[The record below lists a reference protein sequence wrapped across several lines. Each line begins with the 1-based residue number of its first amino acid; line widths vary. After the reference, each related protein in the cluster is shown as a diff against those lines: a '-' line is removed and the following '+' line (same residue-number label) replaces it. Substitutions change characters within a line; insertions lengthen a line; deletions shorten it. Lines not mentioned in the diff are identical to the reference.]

1 MNDVA
6 RRRMPPVL
14 AKEPE
19 PDLLEKLSSAGPPDP
34 PDAAPRTRSARS
46 GTFGVLDVGSTKVC
60 CMIGRT
66 DPDGV
71 IRIIGSA
78 LRASRGVRAG
88 GIVDLDAASQAIAGV
103 VAEAEDKAGQ
113 RIEHYLVNLSCG
125 QPESRLYTVEWP
137 VGGRAVTE
145 HDLRRVVQEGGRR
158 ALITGREII
167 HVVPLMFAVDETQ
180 GVSDPRRMHCDQLRA
195 KLHVIDAA
203 SSAVHNLIATI
214 GRCKLQLEELV
225 SAPLASGLATLVE
238 DERQLGTTVIDMG
251 GGTTGMAVFS
261 EGQLLHT
268 AHLRIGGLHITK
280 DIAQGLS
287 TPLAQAERLKT
298 LYGSAQP
305 SPDDEREMLP
315 ISLVG
320 EEEHDVH
327 KIPRSKVISIIVPR
341 LEETF
346 EMVRTQLDAAG
357 IAREA
362 GHRVVLTG
370 GASQMPGL
378 RDMATRI
385 LGGQVRLGK
394 PAHLRG
400 LPDFAAG
407 PAFATASGLL
417 AWASGSGRHLA
428 DIKLEE
434 DGAPTLLARIVKYIG
449 DRL

>member
-1 MNDVA
+1 MNDLT
-6 RRRMPPVL
+6 RRRPL
-14 AKEPE
+14 KASE
-19 PDLLEKLSSAGPPDP
+19 PDLLEPLISHGNPEPPP
-34 PDAAPRTRSARS
+34 MRPRPQRT
-46 GTFGVLDVGSTKVC
+46 GTFGVLDVGSTKIC

-71 IRIIGSA
+71 MRVIGSA
-78 LRASRGVRAG
+78 MRASRGVKAG
-88 GIVDLDAASQAIAGV
+88 GIVDLDAASHSIAGV
-103 VAEAEDKAGQ
+103 VGEAEDKAGQ

-125 QPESRLYTVEWP
+125 QPESRLFNVEWP
-137 VGGRAVTE
+137 VGGREITE

-158 ALITGREII
+158 AAMAGREII
-167 HVVPLMFAVDETQ
+167 HVVPLQFAVDETQ
-180 GVSDPRRMHCDQLRA
+180 GVTDPRRMHCDQLQVR
-195 KLHVIDAA
+195 LHVVDAA
-203 SSAVHNLIATI
+203 ASAVHNLMATI

-261 EGQLLHT
+261 EGQLVHT

-287 TPLAQAERLKT
+287 TPLSHAERIKT

-305 SPDDEREMLP
+305 SPDDEREMLK

-320 EEEHDVH
+320 EDEHDLH
-327 KIPRSKVISIIVPR
+327 NIPRAKVISIIVPR

-346 EMVRTQLDAAG
+346 EMVRAQLDAAG
-357 IAREA
+357 VTREV

-370 GASQMPGL
+370 GASQLPGL
-378 RDMATRI
+378 REMATRM
-385 LGGQVRLGK
+385 LGGQIRLGK
-394 PAHLRG
+394 PAHLRA
-400 LPDFAAG
+400 LPEFATG
-407 PAFATASGLL
+407 PAFATAAGLL
-417 AWASGSGRHLA
+417 AWASGTGRHLA
-428 DIKLEE
+428 DVKLGE
-434 DGAPTLLARIVKYIG
+434 DGPPKFMGRLVKFIG

>member
-1 MNDVA
+1 MNDVP
-6 RRRMPPVL
+6 RRRPSKV
-14 AKEPE
+14 PE
-19 PDLLEKLSSAGPPDP
+19 PDLLQTLASSSAPESTEPL
-34 PDAAPRTRSARS
+34 PRARAARS
-46 GTFGVLDVGSTKVC
+46 GTFGVLDVGTTKVC
-60 CMIGRT
+60 CLIGRT
-66 DPDGV
+66 DPDGTMRV
-71 IRIIGSA
+71 IGSA
-78 LRASRGVRAG
+78 MRASRGVRAG
-88 GIVDLDAASQAIAGV
+88 GIVDLDAASHSIAGV
-103 VAEAEDKAGQ
+103 VGEAEDKAGQ
-113 RIEHYLVNLSCG
+113 RIEHYWVNLSCG

-158 ALITGREII
+158 ALLAGREII

-180 GVSDPRRMHCDQLRA
+180 GVLDPRRMHCDQLKAR
-195 KLHVIDAA
+195 LHVIDAA
-203 SSAVHNLIATI
+203 ASAVHNLMATI
-214 GRCKLQLEELV
+214 GRCKLQLEEFV
-225 SAPLASGLATLVE
+225 SSPLASGLATLVE

-327 KIPRSKVISIIVPR
+327 KIPRSRVISIIVPR

-346 EMVRTQLDAAG
+346 EMVRAQLDAAG
-357 IAREA
+357 VAREA

-378 RDMATRI
+378 RDMATRM

-400 LPDFAAG
+400 LPDLASG

-417 AWASGSGRHLA
+417 AWASGAGRQLA
-428 DIKLEE
+428 DVKLEE
-434 DGAPTLLARIVKYIG
+434 DGPPTLLARIVKYIG
-449 DRL
+449 DHL

>member
-1 MNDVA
+1 MNDIT
-6 RRRMPPVL
+6 RRRGTKL
-14 AKEPE
+14 AG
-19 PDLLEKLSSAGPPDP
+19 PDLLATLTSSEAPNGAGPPEP
-34 PDAAPRTRSARS
+34 PARARVQRS

-60 CMIGRT
+60 CLIGRT
-66 DPDGV
+66 DPDGTMRV
-71 IRIIGSA
+71 IGSA
-78 LRASRGVRAG
+78 MRASRGVRAG
-88 GIVDLDAASQAIAGV
+88 GIVDLDAASHSIAGV
-103 VAEAEDKAGQ
+103 VGEAEDKAGQ
-113 RIEHYLVNLSCG
+113 RIEHYVVNLSCG

-145 HDLRRVVQEGGRR
+145 QDLRRVVQEGGRR
-158 ALITGREII
+158 AALPGREII

-180 GVSDPRRMHCDQLRA
+180 GVLDPRRMHCDELKAR
-195 KLHVIDAA
+195 LHVVDAA
-203 SSAVHNLIATI
+203 GSAVQNLIATI

-287 TPLAQAERLKT
+287 TSLGQAERLKT
-298 LYGSAQP
+298 LFGSAQP
-305 SPDDEREMLP
+305 SPDDEREMLS

-320 EEEHDVH
+320 EEEHEVH
-327 KIPRSKVISIIVPR
+327 RIPRSKVISIIVPR

-346 EMVRTQLDAAG
+346 EMVRAQLDAAG
-357 IAREA
+357 IVREA

-400 LPDFAAG
+400 LPELISG
-407 PAFATASGLL
+407 PAFATAAGLL
-417 AWASGSGRHLA
+417 GWSSGVGRHLA
-428 DIKLEE
+428 DVKLEE
-434 DGAPTLLARIVKYIG
+434 GPPTLLARIIKFIG